1 MRNKWA
7 YKQLRFQLVHHI
19 VLNNGRKSQQHCIKN
34 SRWFAFL
41 IIMGNCNVFLIM
53 STSFDQKAI
62 IMNFRIKGGGG
73 DSDQGG
79 GCERK

>member
-1 MRNKWA
+1 
-7 YKQLRFQLVHHI
+7 
-19 VLNNGRKSQQHCIKN
+19 
-34 SRWFAFL
+34 
-41 IIMGNCNVFLIM
+41 MGNCNVFLIM

-62 IMNFRIKGGGG
+62 IMIFRIKGGGG